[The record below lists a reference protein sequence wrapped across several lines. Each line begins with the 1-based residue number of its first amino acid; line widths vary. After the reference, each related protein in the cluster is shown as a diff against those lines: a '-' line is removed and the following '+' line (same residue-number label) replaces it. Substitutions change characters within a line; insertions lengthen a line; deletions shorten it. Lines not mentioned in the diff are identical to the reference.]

1 MEILAEIVMEIPME
15 IPITAEAKD
24 IIEGRSMLRCLQHDA
39 DNVKFSFLGTL
50 DRFRAALRDGIKN
63 TE

>member
-39 DNVKFSFLGTL
+39 DNVKFSFLGATWSFQSSL
-50 DRFRAALRDGIKN
+50 SGGIN